1 MKKLSGFMALWLALA
16 ALVIVALLG
25 ASKGASAA
33 EPVASAAASAAEPT
47 TPLAASAAQPAPLA
61 ATAASAVKPTTPRAA
76 NAKPAPAV
84 AQSVAEPA
92 PPVVES
98 STEPATSV
106 DASEH
111 SAAVVAAPVSLLNRT
126 IVVFRSSYLGVPPRE
141 RAERTEQRLTQVLS
155 NVGAGKIIVASTGG
169 ANAILID
176 GALGVFITPGDV
188 EAIDGQTLDETTRV
202 TVAAIARAIADSR
215 EGRDRERIARA
226 IVASGIATFALLVLC
241 FFVLRARS
249 WFERRVMQ
257 VLRGG
262 TTRLPGPRWRML
274 FADRLLWLG
283 HWLAQTAA
291 GLLLLL
297 AIYRWLS
304 FVLNQFPYTRPWG
317 EELDGFLLGA
327 AAQIGGGI
335 VRALP
340 DLLVALVIFLLAR
353 GVIAIV
359 RPFFDNIEQRQSETG
374 WLDADTAKPTRRIF
388 SLAVWLFATVMAYP
402 YLPGSS
408 SEAFKGMSVLIGL
421 MVTLGG
427 SSLFGQAASGLIL
440 LYSRTLRIGEFVRVG
455 TDEGTV
461 TELGVFTTRIATG
474 RGEHVTLPNALV
486 LSSVTRNYSRPAG
499 EGGFMLRSKVT
510 IGYDTP
516 WRQVDALLLE
526 AARTTAGVSS
536 ERPPRVYQTAL
547 SDFYV
552 EYELV
557 CRASQR
563 TPDDRAD
570 VLATLNANIIDTFNR
585 YGVQIM
591 SPHYLGDPAARK
603 TVPVAAWRPAP
614 APADGSENDQNG
626 S

>member
-1 MKKLSGFMALWLALA
+1 MKKLLGSMALWVALA
-16 ALVIVALLG
+16 ALFVTLLG
-25 ASKGASAA
+25 ASKRANAA
-33 EPVASAAASAAEPT
+33 EPVTSVAASAAH
-47 TPLAASAAQPAPLA
+47 PAPLA
-61 ATAASAVKPTTPRAA
+61 ATAASTAKPQTPRAA
-76 NAKPAPAV
+76 
-84 AQSVAEPA
+84 SAEPA
-92 PPVVES
+92 PPVAES
-98 STEPATSV
+98 AAEPAPSVAERTTEPATPV
-106 DASEH
+106 AASTPSPEL
-111 SAAVVAAPVSLLNRT
+111 VEAPVSLLNRT
-126 IVVFRSSYLGVPPRE
+126 IVVFRSSYLGVPPHE
-141 RAERTEQRLTQVLS
+141 RAVHTEQRLTQVLS
-155 NVGAGKIIVASTGG
+155 NVGAGNITVASTGG

-176 GALGVFITPGDV
+176 GALGVFVAPGDV
-188 EAIDGQTLDETTRV
+188 DAIDGQTLDEMTRK

-215 EGRDRERIARA
+215 EGRDRERISRA
-226 IVASGIATFALLVLC
+226 IVASSIATFALLLLC

-249 WFERRVMQ
+249 WFERRVMRL
-257 VLRGG
+257 LRGG
-262 TTRLPGPRWRML
+262 TTRVPAPRWRLL

-291 GLLLLL
+291 ALLLLL

-304 FVLNQFPYTRPWG
+304 FVLNQFPYTRAWG
-317 EELDGFLLGA
+317 EELDGFLIGA
-327 AAQIGGGI
+327 AEQIGGGI
-335 VRALP
+335 VHALP

-359 RPFFDNIEQRQSETG
+359 RPFFDNIEQRKSETG

-455 TDEGTV
+455 DDEGTV
-461 TELGVFTTRIATG
+461 TELGVFTMRIATG
-474 RGEHVTLPNALV
+474 RGEHVTVPNALV

-499 EGGFMLRSKVT
+499 EGGFMLRTKVT

-526 AARTTAGVSS
+526 AARATPGIAT
-536 ERPPRVYQTAL
+536 ERPPRTYQTAL

-557 CRASQR
+557 CRATQQS
-563 TPDDRAD
+563 PDERAD
-570 VLATLNANIIDTFNR
+570 VLATLNANVIDTFNR

-591 SPHYLGDPAARK
+591 SPHYLGDPARQK
-603 TVPVAAWRPAP
+603 TVPVEGWRPAP
-614 APADGSENDQNG
+614 VNSAENEPKRG
-626 S
+626 